1 MKRYLLYFLV
11 LVLLNSCNISDKNKI
26 SDQTLFRYNEPGGI
40 SWLDPAKMSKYE
52 DFLISYQIFN
62 GLVLLDH
69 NMELQPCIAKDYE
82 VSPNGKIYTFHLR
95 KDVQFHKSS
104 LIDPKNRFI
113 NADDVVYSFNRIID
127 PMTASPGK
135 YIFNN
140 VKGGDKGIVAIN
152 DSTVQISLIESQPS
166 FLYQL
171 CLPYG
176 FIVPSEVVDHYG
188 DEFSQHIIGTG
199 PFQLRSWK
207 KDVKIVL
214 VKNDNYFEIDEKGE
228 MLPYL
233 DAVAITFLRD
243 RYQEL
248 IKFKSDKLEMI
259 SGLNEDDK
267 DALLTKDGDL
277 KNEFKD
283 RFYLEKKP
291 WLYTDYIGILVDD
304 SINNKSYNPLR
315 IKKLRKAIGYA
326 IDRNKLVKY
335 LRNGVGMPAENGFV
349 PYGMP
354 GFDQFKVDGFTYNK
368 DLALRLISECGFKV
382 GNTKP
387 TIILSATEPYKMLCE
402 FLQKQIEEIGLDVK
416 IDLHTSSSLRQRV
429 MLFESVFY
437 RKSWVADFPEPINYL
452 QLFYSDNF
460 FPDKGY
466 NYTHFKNDNY
476 DRLYEEAIKEQDV
489 EKRYNLYR
497 QMQEIIQEEV
507 PVIPLFY
514 GETLRFYHH
523 RVSGVKSNSMNML
536 YLKNVKIVEQ

>member
-1 MKRYLLYFLV
+1 MKRILPYILLI
-11 LVLLNSCNISDKNKI
+11 LLFENCSSSNNEATE
-26 SDQTLFRYNEPGGI
+26 DQSVFRYNEPGGI

-52 DFLISYQIFN
+52 DFLISYQLFN
-62 GLVLLDH
+62 GLVMLDH
-69 NMELQPCIAKDYE
+69 NMDLKPCIAKSYTISSD
-82 VSPNGKIYTFHLR
+82 GKVYTFNLR
-95 KDVQFHKSS
+95 TDVQFHPSN
-104 LIDPKNRFI
+104 LIATKNRFV
-113 NADDVVYSFNRIID
+113 NAEDVVYSFKRIMN
-127 PMTASPGK
+127 PLTASPGK

-140 VKGGDKGIVAIN
+140 LKDSDEGLLALN
-152 DSTVQISLIESQPS
+152 DSTVRISLKTPQPS

-176 FIVPSEVVDHYG
+176 FIVPSEVVGHYG
-188 DEFSQHIIGTG
+188 DEFSQNIIGTG
-199 PFQLRSWK
+199 PFQLKSWK

-214 VKNDNYFEIDEKGE
+214 IKNQQYFEKDDDGNQ
-228 MLPYL
+228 LPYL
-233 DAVAITFLRD
+233 NAVAVTFLVD

-248 IKFKSDKLEMI
+248 IKFKSDKLDMV

-267 DALLTKDGDL
+267 DALLTKEGEL
-277 KNEFKD
+277 KKEFHD

-304 SINNKSYNPLR
+304 SINNRLNNPLK

-326 IDRNKLVKY
+326 IDRKKLVKY
-335 LRNGVGMPAENGFV
+335 LRNGVGLPAESGFV

-354 GFDQFKVDGFTYNK
+354 GFDHYKVDGFSYNK
-368 DLALRLISECGFKV
+368 DLALRLIAECNFEV
-382 GNTKP
+382 AP
-387 TIILSATEPYKMLCE
+387 TITLCATEAYKMLCE
-402 FLQKQIEEIGLDVK
+402 FLQKQIEELGVDVK
-416 IDLHTSSSLRQRV
+416 IDLHSSSSLRQRV

-460 FPDKGY
+460 FPNNGY
-466 NYTHFKNDNY
+466 NYTHFKNETY
-476 DRLYEEAIKEQDV
+476 DLLYEKAMKEQH
-489 EKRYNLYR
+489 EESRYQLYKK
-497 QMQEIIQEEV
+497 MQEIIHEEV

-514 GETLRFYHH
+514 GETLRFYSN